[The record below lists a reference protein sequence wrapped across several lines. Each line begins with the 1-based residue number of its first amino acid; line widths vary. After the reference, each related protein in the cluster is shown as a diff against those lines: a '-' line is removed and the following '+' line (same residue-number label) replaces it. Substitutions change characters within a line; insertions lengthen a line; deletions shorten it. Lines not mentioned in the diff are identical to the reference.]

1 MSDASSIRLGAESE
15 LHRFWPAIL
24 ACFVTAVFGWGFGF
38 SGPSVYLA
46 ELQRAHGWSTGRI
59 AAAITAYYLLGALCL
74 ARVDVALRWFGARY
88 VVAAGTVLLGLGAS
102 LFARS
107 QEPWE
112 LYVAA
117 VPMALGWA
125 GCTST
130 AISTTLALYFHRQRG
145 LAITLALNGASAAGF
160 TIGPLLVELSQNI
173 GVGDAVPLAV
183 VTALAVVLPLI
194 WFGIKPA
201 GTGVAEEAPV
211 SEGTDFRVWGVERT
225 WRFWSIALPFAL
237 VLAAQVGLIVHLVS
251 FLLPRLGADGA
262 AWALSL
268 TSVAAVSGRLLLAGT
283 IDRLHQRRAAAAS
296 FASQAV
302 GLGLMLA
309 FSTVPAALYGGCLLF
324 GLSVG
329 NIITFPALIVQREF
343 PAAAFGLV
351 VGLSTAISQLTFS
364 LAPAVFGFVR
374 DRTGSYDAVLAIC
387 IALQL
392 GAAAFVILRKGKPA
406 TKRAL
411 A

>member
-145 LAITLALNGASAAGF
+145 LAIALALKGPVPRASPLDLCSSSSVRISASAMLFLWQRWRRSLSSCRLYGLVSNLPVPRLPRKHPSAKALISTRGAS
-160 TIGPLLVELSQNI
+160 N
-173 GVGDAVPLAV
+173 
-183 VTALAVVLPLI
+183 
-194 WFGIKPA
+194 
-201 GTGVAEEAPV
+201 
-211 SEGTDFRVWGVERT
+211 
-225 WRFWSIALPFAL
+225 
-237 VLAAQVGLIVHLVS
+237 
-251 FLLPRLGADGA
+251 
-262 AWALSL
+262 
-268 TSVAAVSGRLLLAGT
+268 GRG
-283 IDRLHQRRAAAAS
+283 
-296 FASQAV
+296 
-302 GLGLMLA
+302 
-309 FSTVPAALYGGCLLF
+309 
-324 GLSVG
+324 
-329 NIITFPALIVQREF
+329 
-343 PAAAFGLV
+343 AFG
-351 VGLSTAISQLTFS
+351 QLLYPS
-364 LAPAVFGFVR
+364 RLYSR
-374 DRTGSYDAVLAIC
+374 LKSD
-387 IALQL
+387 
-392 GAAAFVILRKGKPA
+392 
-406 TKRAL
+406 
-411 A
+411 